1 MINAS
6 YSLLLIAIMA
16 AGTIL
21 LRFLPFAVFSKGAP
35 KIVMYLGDVLPYAM
49 IAMLVVYCLKGTD
62 FLSDMHGIPE
72 IISVLLVVGVHKW
85 KHNMILSILLGTIC
99 YMILIRVMI

>member
-62 FLSDMHGIPE
+62 FLSGE
-72 IISVLLVVGVHKW
+72 IGRAS
-85 KHNMILSILLGTIC
+85 C
-99 YMILIRVMI
+99 RERV